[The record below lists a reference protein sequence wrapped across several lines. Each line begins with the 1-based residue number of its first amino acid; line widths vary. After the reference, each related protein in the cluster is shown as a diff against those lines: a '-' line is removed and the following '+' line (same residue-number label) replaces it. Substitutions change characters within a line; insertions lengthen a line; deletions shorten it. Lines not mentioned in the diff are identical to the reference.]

1 MKTTSKLLKAL
12 CIIGM
17 ISTSG
22 KSIAQ
27 NTPSMIIGGIEV
39 RGFSFDEDVLRTV
52 IYKSLV
58 NSKLYVVNDR
68 FDVAEKIGADK
79 LKTCM
84 GKECLTNVGKQI
96 NADFAISAAYDGLG
110 DRILISIK
118 IVEMKS
124 GTIVKNEIGQFEN
137 QVDELNRM
145 TDIMIYRI
153 LGISIDENVD
163 KALSYKDNPAAS
175 SGPGKMNNSGPRI
188 GFGAVFGQNA
198 DYFTRSENDGGRG
211 NIPFIFNI
219 GYQLEAQYVG
229 TENFSGLFEFIF
241 NVGGLDQGIAIPSLS
256 ILHGAR
262 FGKNSWEIALGP
274 SLSVKPLSE
283 LTVYQD
289 RLTTKEELSN
299 LGINDFS
306 NMTFNMLPDT
316 RGAYYFSTN
325 FVIGIGRTFR
335 SGAINIPVNA
345 YASLNK
351 YGPGVGM
358 SMGMNIG
365 KKGNK
370 IQEKKAWQY

>member
-1 MKTTSKLLKAL
+1 MKTTKYLLNAIL
-12 CIIGM
+12 AIGM
-17 ISTSG
+17 ITASG
-22 KSIAQ
+22 NIKAQ
-27 NTPSMIIGGIEV
+27 TTPSMIIGGIEV
-39 RGFSFDEDVLRTV
+39 KGFSFDRDVLRTI

-58 NSKLYVVNDR
+58 NSKMYVVNDR
-68 FDVAEKIGADK
+68 YDVAEKIGADK
-79 LKTCM
+79 LQSCM

-118 IVEMKS
+118 IVDIKT

-137 QVDELNRM
+137 QVDEINRM

-153 LGISIDENVD
+153 LGIPIDENID
-163 KALSYKDNPAAS
+163 KMLSYKDNPAAS

-188 GFGAVFGQNA
+188 GFGAVFGENA
-198 DYFTRSENDGGRG
+198 DYFTRSENEGGRG

-229 TENFSGLFEFIF
+229 TENFSGLFEFVF
-241 NVGGLDQGIAIPSLS
+241 NIGGLDQGIAIPSLA

-283 LTVYQD
+283 LTLYKE
-289 RLTTKEELSN
+289 RLTTKAELTEK
-299 LGINDFS
+299 GITDFS
-306 NMTFNMLPDT
+306 EMTFNMLPDT

-325 FVIGIGRTFR
+325 FVIGVGRTFH

-345 YASLNK
+345 YVSLNK
-351 YGPGVGM
+351 YGAGAGM

-365 KKGNK
+365 KKQTK
-370 IQEKKAWQY
+370 IHEKKNWE